1 MAFSGNKQDLN
12 KDGFFQMC
20 LWLKNEIPVH
30 LHKHPSLI
38 FQSIDRDHDD
48 FVNFQDFIVGYQNIM
63 RGDLKEKIEYA
74 FRLYDSD
81 NSGLLNGDKIRNF
94 TDLME
99 EIFQDGKNNKSNTIV
114 EDFFAKLDKKEPE
127 IVEKSNNIGIVLNV

>member
-20 LWLKNEIPVH
+20 LSLKNEIPVH

-38 FQSIDRDHDD
+38 FHSIDRDHDGL
-48 FVNFQDFIVGYQNIM
+48 VNFHDFIVGYQNIL
-63 RGDLKEKIEYA
+63 RGYLKEKIEYA

-81 NSGLLNGDKIRNF
+81 NSGLLSCDKIRNV

-99 EIFQDGKNNKSNTIV
+99 EIFQDGKNNKSNNIV
-114 EDFFAKLDKKEPE
+114 EDFFAFLAKKESE
-127 IVEKSNNIGIVLNV
+127 TVEKSNNIGLVRNI